1 MSINKV
7 EVTNVQGDFLSL
19 VLDDV
24 SNGYV
29 TKEIEGLGPVKSNI
43 VSSSFAGIDGQ
54 QYQSSSRD
62 VRNVVFQLGFE
73 PEYGTNQ
80 TIRSLRSQLY
90 QYFMTGFEVSMD
102 FYMTD
107 GLMVNATGRVE
118 TCEPAIFTR
127 EPQMN
132 ISVICF
138 DPDFIDP
145 TLVEL
150 HNTFTTIDNTPKLI
164 QVDGSV
170 KTGLTS
176 LSFTAAKAMSEFT
189 IYHTT
194 PSGNLRVMEISVPV
208 VVGDVVNM
216 CTIKGQKTITLTH
229 LGVTKSILWAV
240 SPQSDWVL
248 LEPGANQFYLNGT
261 TTGPSSAVL
270 VDFNNRYGGL

>member
-1 MSINKV
+1 MSIEKV
-7 EVTNVQGDFLSL
+7 EVTNAQGDLLSL
-19 VLDDV
+19 SLEDV

-29 TKEIEGLGPVKSNI
+29 VEEIQGLGPVKANI
-43 VSSSFAGIDGQ
+43 VSSSFANIEGQ

-62 VRNVVFQLGFE
+62 IRNIVFELGYE
-73 PEYGTNQ
+73 PEYGTDQ

-90 QYFMTGFEVSMD
+90 QYFMTGSAVSLD

-107 GLMVNATGRVE
+107 GLMVNTTGRVE

-132 ISVICF
+132 ISIVCF
-138 DPDFIDP
+138 DPDFINP
-145 TLVEL
+145 VPVQM
-150 HNTFTTIDNTPKLI
+150 HNTFTTIDNTSKVI
-164 QVDGSV
+164 QVNGSV

-194 PSGNLRVMEISVPV
+194 PSGALRVMEISVPV
-208 VVGDVVNM
+208 VVGDIVNM

-248 LEPGANQFYLNGT
+248 LEPGENLFYLNGT

-270 VDFNNRYGGL
+270 IDFNNRYGGL